1 MAKTPTYVYSSLLIP
16 PLFLTRMGAA
26 AAVETPVYLIECCF
40 PQADG
45 DLKINAGPESAPF

>member
-1 MAKTPTYVYSSLLIP
+1 
-16 PLFLTRMGAA
+16 MGAA